1 MILDLQQ
8 FILQERPSWDELEV
22 LLKKIEDDPNLR
34 LNLDQVRRLHY
45 LYDRTTSDLFRISTF
60 ASSPEI
66 LNYLESLVAR
76 AYGEI
81 HETRDP
87 HRRFLFLRWFTRE
100 VPQTF
105 RRHIQAF
112 WLSLGLTLL
121 GAAFGAGMLHI
132 NPDAKETLLPF
143 SHLAGKPSERVA
155 EEQENMGK
163 RLEGRKAGFA
173 GFLMTHNIQVS
184 LMTLAMGMT
193 YGIGTVVVLFYN
205 GVILGAVSLDY
216 IQDHQTRFLVGWLL
230 PHGSVEIPSVMIA
243 GQAGFV
249 LAGAL
254 IGSRKRLNLFERLAA
269 IRNDLVTLIG
279 GFCLLL
285 VWAGIIEAFFSQYH
299 EPIIPY
305 NVKIGFGALQLVLL
319 FSYLGFSGRKIKSES
334 SRA

>member
-8 FILQERPSWDELEV
+8 FIVHERPGWDELEA
-22 LLKKIEDDPNLR
+22 LLKKIEDDPHRR
-34 LNLDQVRRLHY
+34 LNFDEIRRLHY

-66 LNYLESLVAR
+66 LHYLESLVAR

-81 HETRDP
+81 HETREP
-87 HRRFLFLRWFTRE
+87 RRRFLFFHWLTHE
-100 VPQTF
+100 IPQTF

-112 WLSLGLTLL
+112 WLSVGLTLL
-121 GAAFGAGMLHI
+121 GAAFGAGMLYF

-155 EEQENMGK
+155 EERQNMGK

-216 IQDHQTRFLVGWLL
+216 IQDHQTRFLIGWLL
-230 PHGSVEIPSVMIA
+230 PHGSVEIPSVIIA
-243 GQAGFV
+243 GQAGFI

-254 IGSRKRLNLFERLAA
+254 VGSRKRLNLLDRLGA

-279 GFCLLL
+279 CFCLLL

-305 NVKIGFGALQLVLL
+305 NVKIGFGAVQLILL
-319 FSYLGFSGRKIKSES
+319 FSYLGLSGRKIKTES
-334 SRA
+334 PRA

>member
-8 FILQERPSWDELEV
+8 FILQERPSWNELEA
-22 LLKKIEDDPNLR
+22 LLKKIESNPDLR
-34 LNLDQVRRLHY
+34 LNLDEVRRLHY
-45 LYDRTTSDLFRISTF
+45 LYDRSTSDLFRISTF

-66 LNYLESLVAR
+66 LSYLESLVAR

-81 HETRDP
+81 HETRSP
-87 HRRFLFLRWFTRE
+87 RRRFLFLHWFFRE

-105 RRHIQAF
+105 RRHINAF
-112 WLSLGLTLL
+112 WLSVGLTML
-121 GAAFGAGMLHI
+121 GVAFGAGILYVS
-132 NPDAKETLLPF
+132 PDAKETLLPF

-155 EEQENMGK
+155 EEQQNMGQH
-163 RLEGRKAGFA
+163 LEGKKAGFA

-216 IQDHQTRFLVGWLL
+216 IQDHQTRFLIGWLL
-230 PHGSVEIPSVMIA
+230 PHGSVEIPSVVIA

-249 LAGAL
+249 LASAL
-254 IGSRKRLNLFERLAA
+254 IGSRKRLNLMERLGA

-279 GFCLLL
+279 CFSLLL

-299 EPIIPY
+299 EPVIPY
-305 NVKIGFGALQLVLL
+305 EVKIGFGAIQLVLL
-319 FSYLGFSGRKIKSES
+319 FSYLGFAGRKINAPS
-334 SRA
+334 SPP